1 MADLKV
7 DYDQLTASWDALHRL
22 RDEFDGATKLADQTE
37 GIWGNGHVSDAIH
50 DFASNWKLHKEKLV
64 AKMQKV
70 EDATAGCVETF
81 QKADSKIAAGVQ
93 VHSGGQAHSGGQRG
107 QAR

>member
-7 DYDQLTASWDALHRL
+7 DYDQLTASRDALSQL
-22 RDEFDGATKLADQTE
+22 RGEFDDATKLADATD
-37 GIWGNGHVSDAIH
+37 GIWGNGHVADAIH

-70 EDATAGCVETF
+70 EDATAGCIQTF
-81 QKADSKIAAGVQ
+81 QEADGKIAAGVQ
-93 VHSGGQAHSGGQRG
+93 VHHQGGTGRVRAQ
-107 QAR
+107 